1 MTRPVLPPRP
11 GRPAAAPAISRS
23 RGSASAGALPASSA
37 RSSEEPR
44 TGVVRKAVLPEA
56 SGPASAG
63 QRPSLKLRRA
73 RAWRCLEADPRKP
86 AERAAPEALV
96 STAQLSF
103 HGERLRHSGP
113 HAWLPDATE
122 FVHRA
127 SHLIA
132 RGLGFELCRGVCLQ
146 GQAAVFSVS
155 IAGSSAGSSIVVG
168 VAGPARSMANV
179 LRQRGL
185 R

>member
-1 MTRPVLPPRP
+1 M
-11 GRPAAAPAISRS
+11 
-23 RGSASAGALPASSA
+23 
-37 RSSEEPR
+37 
-44 TGVVRKAVLPEA
+44 VRKAVLPEA
-56 SGPASAG
+56 PASSTSG
-63 QRPSLKLRRA
+63 VRPGLKLRRA
-73 RAWRCLEADPRKP
+73 RAWRCLEADPRRP
-86 AERAAPEALV
+86 QERAAREELV

-113 HAWLPDATE
+113 HQWLPDATE

-146 GQAAVFSVS
+146 GAAAVFSVS
-155 IAGSSAGSSIVVG
+155 IAGSHAGSSTVVG
-168 VAGPARSMANV
+168 VTGPARPMANV